1 MHAPSAHPAPTAHRL
16 ILVLGMH
23 RSGTSA
29 FARAL
34 GVFGVGL
41 GGSLL
46 PAHPCNPKGF
56 FEDEDVYAFN
66 KALLAHLGRA
76 WHSFPPPEAPQLRAL
91 AAGPWGRDA
100 LALLHEKMA
109 GHGLFGLKDPRISA
123 LLPFW
128 RPVLAASEAAVH
140 CVICLRHPDS
150 VAHSL
155 SRRDGM
161 PPEHSHAL
169 WAAHTLGAIQGSS
182 GLPRT
187 FASYEALLREPETG
201 IADLGRALQLAPDQ
215 QERQRFITEFL
226 DSSLCHHS
234 AGPSTGPG
242 TGPGSG
248 PDSKMEAA
256 AGPWGALARDIHE
269 VLCPAAGKTPT
280 PDSPELARH
289 MGAWLARRRSLPPP
303 PPFTPAPTP
312 PAAGQRP

>member
-1 MHAPSAHPAPTAHRL
+1 MYSPSTRAASPAHRL

-34 GVFGVGL
+34 GVFGVEL

-66 KALLAHLGRA
+66 KALLAFLGLT
-76 WHSFPPPEAPQLRAL
+76 WHAFPPAD
-91 AAGPWGRDA
+91 AARLHAMAVGGWGRDA
-100 LALLHEKMA
+100 LDLLREKMA
-109 GHGLFGLKDPRISA
+109 GHRLFGLKDPRISA

-128 RPVLAASEAAVH
+128 RPVLAASQVAVH

-150 VAHSL
+150 VAQSL
-155 SRRDGM
+155 LRRDGM
-161 PPEHSHAL
+161 APEHSHAL

-187 FASYEALLREPETG
+187 CAGYEALLRQPEDG
-201 IADLGRALQLAPDQ
+201 LARLGKALDLAPDPE
-215 QERQRFITEFL
+215 ERQRFIADFL

-234 AGPSTGPG
+234 AA
-242 TGPGSG
+242 PGSG
-248 PDSKMEAA
+248 PDADTAENS
-256 AGPWGALARDIHE
+256 WRALARNIHAT
-269 VLCPAAGKTPT
+269 LCPATGEAPDL
-280 PDSPELARH
+280 DSPELARH
-289 MGAWLARRRSLPPP
+289 MGTWLAQSKRLAPPPDFMPVPSPPYSSTDGRRS
-303 PPFTPAPTP
+303 
-312 PAAGQRP
+312 